1 MITIESADISNG
13 ENNGLRLINTSGT
26 DHYWH
31 ITNGQTGVSNENFTI
46 RDGTNNRDIVVLET
60 SSGNATFYNRIILGG
75 GITFPASQN
84 ASSNANTLDDYE
96 EGTWTPVYYNI
107 TDGANVTATYDDT
120 RYGFY
125 TKIGRVVTLSCYMRT
140 DALTAP
146 DATDL
151 IGIGGLPFTVSAG
164 SDGHPLYPTSRFLI
178 TASDW
183 SDAPQTISVGENE
196 AFARLNAEVSANIE
210 TDTGVHTLGNDFTAG
225 TTANRNAIAFSITY
239 QV

>member
-1 MITIESADISNG
+1 
-13 ENNGLRLINTSGT
+13 
-26 DHYWH
+26 
-31 ITNGQTGVSNENFTI
+31 
-46 RDGTNNRDIVVLET
+46 
-60 SSGNATFYNRIILGG
+60 
-75 GITFPASQN
+75 
-84 ASSNANTLDDYE
+84 NTLDDYE

-164 SDGHPLYPTSRFLI
+164 SDGHSLYPTSRFLI

-196 AFARLNAEVSANIE
+196 AF
-210 TDTGVHTLGNDFTAG
+210 
-225 TTANRNAIAFSITY
+225 
-239 QV
+239 